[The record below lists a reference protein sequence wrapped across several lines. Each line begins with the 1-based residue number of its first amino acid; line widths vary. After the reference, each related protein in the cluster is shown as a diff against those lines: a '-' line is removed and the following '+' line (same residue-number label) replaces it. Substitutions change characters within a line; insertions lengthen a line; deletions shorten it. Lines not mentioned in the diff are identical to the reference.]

1 MGDVRYHDKE
11 QLDRKLRAMKA
22 DGPDT
27 LHVVSDFDR
36 TLTKCF
42 YDGKK
47 IPSSFAWIREGGYLT
62 PDYPKKA
69 FALFNHYHPIETDD
83 TLTQE
88 YKYRKMEEW
97 WREHEKLMI
106 ASGMHRD
113 VVEEIIQRYQK
124 VFREGAERFFSLL
137 ENEGTPL
144 LIFSAGIGNII
155 RGFLEKGGYL
165 TPNVHIL
172 SNTFAYDEQGY
183 ATGYQRKSIHVLNK
197 SETALDDEY
206 RQMVAGR
213 KNVILL
219 GDSLGDLGMVDE
231 AETVNLIRIGFLNE
245 DVEGKID
252 RYLDAYDVVITGDG
266 PMDEANRILEQITHW
281 TTPAHTF

>member
-1 MGDVRYHDKE
+1 MDDVHYHDKT
-11 QLDRKLRAMKA
+11 QLEKKLHAMKA
-22 DGPDT
+22 DGPDS

-36 TLTKCF
+36 TLTTCF

-83 TLTQE
+83 TISQE

-97 WREHEKLMI
+97 WREHEKLLI
-106 ASGMHRD
+106 TSGMHKD
-113 VVEEIIQRYQK
+113 VVDDIIQRYQK
-124 VFREGAERFFSLL
+124 VFREGADEFFRRL
-137 ENEGTPL
+137 EKHGTPL

-155 RGFLEKGGYL
+155 RGFLKKEGYL
-165 TPNVHIL
+165 ASNVHIL
-172 SNTFAYDEQGY
+172 ANTLAYDEDGY
-183 ATGYQRKSIHVLNK
+183 ATGYQRKPIHVLNK
-197 SETALDDEY
+197 SETGLDEDY
-206 RQMVAGR
+206 RQVVAGR

-231 AETVNLIRIGFLNE
+231 AETKNLIRIGFLNE
-245 DVEGKID
+245 DAEEKLN
-252 RYLDAYDVVITGDG
+252 RYREAYDVVITGDG
-266 PMDEANRILEQITHW
+266 PMDEANRILEEL
-281 TTPAHTF
+281 A